1 MYLNKTD
8 KFLIKLP
15 KNQEFFTSLRY
26 RDDAR
31 RRSLHKLK
39 ELGYFEQL
47 SRFHFKRTD
56 KAYENN
62 IH

>member
-8 KFLIKLP
+8 KFLISLP

-26 RDDAR
+26 RDDKY

-39 ELGYFEQL
+39 KLGYFLQL
-47 SRFHFKRTD
+47 GRFHFKRTD
-56 KAYENN
+56 KQLQ
-62 IH
+62 HG